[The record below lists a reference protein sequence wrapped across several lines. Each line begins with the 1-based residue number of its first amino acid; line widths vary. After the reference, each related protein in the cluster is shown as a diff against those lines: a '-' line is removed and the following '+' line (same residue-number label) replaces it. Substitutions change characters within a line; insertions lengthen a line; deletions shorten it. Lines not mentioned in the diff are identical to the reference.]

1 MPLGSSSLLSS
12 FCASRVLP
20 AHLFPRLP
28 RLGLSPTTSA
38 SRTATELPSSQDTRE
53 VIVRSSN
60 SPEAFSDS
68 P

>member
-38 SRTATELPSSQDTRE
+38 SRTATELPSSQDTQE
-53 VIVRSSN
+53 VIVR
-60 SPEAFSDS
+60 
-68 P
+68 